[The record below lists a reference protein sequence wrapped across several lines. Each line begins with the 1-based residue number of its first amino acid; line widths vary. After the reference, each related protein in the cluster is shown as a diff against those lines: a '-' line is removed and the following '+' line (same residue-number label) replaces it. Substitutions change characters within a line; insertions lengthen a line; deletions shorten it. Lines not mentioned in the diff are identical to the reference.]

1 VNSACFQRISRTPDV
16 LMAEFRSLLELRR
29 RQMNARSDTMAV
41 KGPPR
46 KSMSRFWKVSDT
58 ARRSTLELVDVQ
70 TPRTSEAMPPRLGLL
85 GAEGRRMTWCAGYN
99 PFVDC
104 STNEPEVFE
113 DCLSTETLELDLR
126 AYDARLTFSTP
137 KSVAEEG
144 KPVIEEMSR
153 SPTAIPVNRVE
164 RLFADDVDSASAVAE
179 VVRLRAA
186 LAEQQ
191 HAVAGHVAEIHRLR
205 TTIFESNE
213 EHDAELQRVRTLIQQ
228 LGAVAT
234 AAIDSAGAQ
243 AAEHSAELLRA
254 RAESAAKHTE
264 TTLEVTR
271 LHEVVAALTKRAE
284 AAEGDRLRLADAFQA
299 DAANHDVQTRKAF
312 ASAEAPR
319 RNTQPAVDSRAVSD
333 HSWELDR
340 VRIEAAAKR
349 AEQVAELRLLRT
361 QVSEQAAELRALRG
375 EQTASSS
382 L

>member
-1 VNSACFQRISRTPDV
+1 MT
-16 LMAEFRSLLELRR
+16 
-29 RQMNARSDTMAV
+29 
-41 KGPPR
+41 
-46 KSMSRFWKVSDT
+46 RFWKVSDT
-58 ARRSTLELVDVQ
+58 SRRSTLELVDVQ

-85 GAEGRRMTWCAGYN
+85 GDEGRRMTWCAGYN

-113 DCLSTETLELDLR
+113 DCLSNETLDLDLR
-126 AYDARLTFSTP
+126 AYDTRLTFSTP
-137 KSVAEEG
+137 KLVAEEG
-144 KPVIEEMSR
+144 KPIIEEVSR
-153 SPTAIPVNRVE
+153 SPTAILVNHHHHTQRVE
-164 RLFADDVDSASAVAE
+164 RLFVDDVDSASAVAE

-191 HAVAGHVAEIHRLR
+191 YAVAEHVAEIHRLR
-205 TTIFESNE
+205 TTISASNE
-213 EHDAELQRVRTLIQQ
+213 EHDSELQRVRTLIQQ

-234 AAIDSAGAQ
+234 AAIESASAQ

-284 AAEGDRLRLADAFQA
+284 AAEGDRLRLADTLKA
-299 DAANHDVQTRKAF
+299 DAAIFDVQTRKAF
-312 ASAEAPR
+312 APAEAPR
-319 RNTQPAVDSRAVSD
+319 RNTQPSVDSRAVSD

-349 AEQVAELRLLRT
+349 AEQVAELHLLRT
-361 QVSEQAAELRALRG
+361 QVSEQAAELRTLRE